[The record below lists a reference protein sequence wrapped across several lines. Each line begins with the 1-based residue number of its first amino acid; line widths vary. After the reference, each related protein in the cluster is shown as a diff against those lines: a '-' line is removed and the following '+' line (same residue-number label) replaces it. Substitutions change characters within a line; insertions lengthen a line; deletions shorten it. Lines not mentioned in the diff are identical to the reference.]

1 MLLQCTQWELT
12 LVARKIGIMVRQPVY
27 TIMDTAV
34 DSTTLHDLQASF
46 QFFSTTPAQSWLFG
60 AMVIVTALLMHASAR
75 PYEDPLIDLCE
86 FFR

>member
-46 QFFSTTPAQSWLFG
+46 QFFSTTPAQS
-60 AMVIVTALLMHASAR
+60 
-75 PYEDPLIDLCE
+75 
-86 FFR
+86 